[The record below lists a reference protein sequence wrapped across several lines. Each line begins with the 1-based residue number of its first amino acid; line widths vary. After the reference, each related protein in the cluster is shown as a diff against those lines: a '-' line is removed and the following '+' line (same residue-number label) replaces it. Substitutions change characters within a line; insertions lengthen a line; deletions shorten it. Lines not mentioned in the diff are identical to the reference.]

1 MAERLEQTHKATL
14 AGMSLLL
21 TAALYIP
28 LLMGYLSGA
37 VGAFFLNG
45 GLLAGTVVWLLV
57 LITFRQHTSVVF
69 LAGFAIGWT
78 ALLLV
83 YEMPLVQYESHTY
96 MVTTYREPEDVT
108 GSSNIYVMA
117 VGTTDVFILDEEA
130 AVESVE
136 AAGSDVFDTYETTNR
151 TRYGSKNRNLMELF
165 GPGPGSQFADMQESV
180 QTFPESD
187 VTEINSFFERDSYVG
202 NSAGLA
208 LVLTGMSEQGF
219 LQVEEPVSVTGAIEP
234 DGTVTPVSMI
244 EEKLLIA
251 ERDQIPLFI
260 VPSEN
265 KAEAQQA
272 KVKYGASVAVEGA
285 ATLEEA
291 VNVINGY
298 GKNGQTNGSP

>member
-1 MAERLEQTHKATL
+1 MAEKLEQTHKATL

-28 LLMGYLSGA
+28 LLMSYLSGA

-45 GLLAGTVVWLLV
+45 GLLAGTIVWLFV
-57 LITFRQHTSVVF
+57 LIAFRQHTSVVF

-83 YEMPLVQYESHTY
+83 YEMPLVQYESHTH

-136 AAGSDVFDTYETTNR
+136 ASGSDVFDTYETTNM

-165 GPGPGSQFADMQESV
+165 GPGPGSQFADMQEAV
-180 QTFPESD
+180 ATFPEAD
-187 VTEINSFFERDSYVG
+187 VPEVNAFFERDFYVG

-208 LVLTGMSEQGF
+208 LVLTGMSEQGL
-219 LQVEEPVSVTGAIEP
+219 LQADKPVSVTGAIEP
-234 DGTVTPVSMI
+234 DGTVVPVSMI

-260 VPSEN
+260 VPEEN
-265 KAEAQQA
+265 KAEAQY
-272 KVKYGASVAVEGA
+272 VKEKHGASVTIEGVQA
-285 ATLEEA
+285 LEEA
-291 VNVINGY
+291 VNVINGN